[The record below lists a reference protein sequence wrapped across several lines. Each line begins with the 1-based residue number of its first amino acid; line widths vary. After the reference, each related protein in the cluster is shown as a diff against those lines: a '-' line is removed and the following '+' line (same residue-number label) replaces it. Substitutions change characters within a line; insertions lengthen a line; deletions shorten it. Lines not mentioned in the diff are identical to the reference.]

1 MKINFPCLLLLG
13 LLLLTSASVK
23 AVPEKEQV
31 LRLLEGRH
39 WELRQ
44 EVFQRLGS
52 GTDQVLREIADD
64 PGLINYLRFRAL
76 EALSLYDNEA
86 TARHLESLVK
96 SPNPSFAKRGFSALS
111 RGFSKTQPERVRKAG
126 ISLLT
131 NPDAH
136 VRIEAARAI
145 RSLDEP
151 VFESFLKGESKS
163 WVRREAKR

>member
-1 MKINFPCLLLLG
+1 MKRKLSWLLLG
-13 LLLLTSASVK
+13 LLLLTSSSVK

-39 WELRQ
+39 WELR
-44 EVFQRLGS
+44 EGVFQRLGS

-64 PGLINYLRFRAL
+64 QGLINYLRFRAL

-86 TARHLESLVK
+86 TARHLERLGK
-96 SPNPSFAKRGFSALS
+96 SPDPSFAQRGFSALS

-151 VFESFLKGESKS
+151 AFQSFLRRESEA
-163 WVRREAKR
+163 WVRMEAKK

>member
-1 MKINFPCLLLLG
+1 MKRNLSCLLLIG
-13 LLLLTSASVK
+13 LQLLTSALVK

-39 WELRQ
+39 WELH
-44 EVFQRLGS
+44 EGVFQRLGS

-86 TARHLESLVK
+86 TARHLERLVK
-96 SPNPSFAKRGFSALS
+96 SQDPTFALRGFSALS
-111 RGFSKTQPERVRKAG
+111 RGFSKTQPERVRIAG
-126 ISLLT
+126 MSLLT

-151 VFESFLKGESKS
+151 AFQSFLSTESEP
-163 WVRREAKR
+163 WVRMEARK

>member
-1 MKINFPCLLLLG
+1 MKRKLHSLMLLG
-13 LLLLTSASVK
+13 LLLLTTAAVQ
-23 AVPEKEQV
+23 AVPEKDQV

-39 WELRQ
+39 WELR
-44 EVFQRLGS
+44 EGVFQRLGP

-64 PGLINYLRFRAL
+64 PGLINYLRYRAM

-86 TARHLESLVK
+86 TARHLERLAK
-96 SPNPSFAKRGFSALS
+96 SPNPSFARRSFRALS
-111 RGFSKTQPERVRKAG
+111 RGFSKTQPERVRKVG

-131 NPDAH
+131 NPDSH

-151 VFESFLKGESKS
+151 AFQSFLRRESEA
-163 WVRREAKR
+163 WVRMEAKK

>member
-1 MKINFPCLLLLG
+1 MKRELSCLLLG

-23 AVPEKEQV
+23 AAPEKEQV

-39 WELRQ
+39 WELR
-44 EVFQRLGS
+44 EGVFQRLGS

-64 PGLINYLRFRAL
+64 QGLINYLRFRAL

-86 TARHLESLVK
+86 TARYLERMAKSLD
-96 SPNPSFAKRGFSALS
+96 PSFVQRGFSALS
-111 RGFSKTQPERVRKAG
+111 RGFSETQPELVRKTG
-126 ISLLT
+126 MSLLT
-131 NPDAH
+131 NSDAH

-151 VFESFLKGESKS
+151 AFQSFLRRESEE
-163 WVRREAKR
+163 WVRMEAKK

>member
-1 MKINFPCLLLLG
+1 MKRKLHSLMLLG
-13 LLLLTSASVK
+13 LLLLTTAAVQ
-23 AVPEKEQV
+23 AVPEKDQV

-39 WELRQ
+39 WELR
-44 EVFQRLGS
+44 EGVFQRLGS

-86 TARHLESLVK
+86 TARHLERLAK
-96 SPNPSFAKRGFSALS
+96 SRDPSFAQRGFSALS

-151 VFESFLKGESKS
+151 AFQSFLSRENEA
-163 WVRREAKR
+163 WVRMEARK